1 MICSDTFGPFEYE
14 RNGFGGKR
22 KVGGY
27 RMS

>member
-1 MICSDTFGPFEYE
+1 MLCSDTFGPFEYE
-14 RNGFGGKR
+14 RNGFGVKR